1 MKTIIASA
9 ALLLCATASARNLKI
24 TVSDLRSDKGRIL
37 WYIHGDARPR
47 QGMEKPESGSVAF
60 SAEDFTADSVTL
72 YLFHDENGNYR
83 LDRRDDGKPAEGAA
97 PAPSSSPPKRTK
109 SGSGCATNF
118 RKNRRERPRKHRP
131 VQRSRR
137 QRRRPERPTNWT
149 ADRNKFIPLQ
159 WKDTRTWKRRDSM
172 RPKAWR

>member
-72 YLFHDENGNYR
+72 YLFHDENGN
-83 LDRRDDGKPAEGAA
+83 PAEGCCTRAIVLSAEKNEIRVRLRYEFPEEPAGEAA
-97 PAPSSSPPKRTK
+97 ETPARAKIPAATSPAGTPDELDR
-109 SGSGCATNF
+109 GS
-118 RKNRRERPRKHRP
+118 E
-131 VQRSRR
+131 
-137 QRRRPERPTNWT
+137 
-149 ADRNKFIPLQ
+149 
-159 WKDTRTWKRRDSM
+159 
-172 RPKAWR
+172 

>member
-47 QGMEKPESGSVAF
+47 QGKSPNREASLSARKTSRPIRSPSTSSTTKTATTGSTGAT
-60 SAEDFTADSVTL
+60 TAS
-72 YLFHDENGNYR
+72 R
-83 LDRRDDGKPAEGAA
+83 PKGAV

-159 WKDTRTWKRRDSM
+159 RKDTRTWKRRDSM

>member
-9 ALLLCATASARNLKI
+9 ALLLCATASTRNLKI

-47 QGMEKPESGSVAF
+47 QGMEKPKSGSVAF

-83 LDRRDDGKPAEGAA
+83 LDRRDDGKPAEGCCTRAIVLSAEKNEIRVRLRYEFPEEPAGEAAETPARAKIRAATA
-97 PAPSSSPPKRTK
+97 PAGTPDELDR
-109 SGSGCATNF
+109 GS
-118 RKNRRERPRKHRP
+118 E
-131 VQRSRR
+131 
-137 QRRRPERPTNWT
+137 
-149 ADRNKFIPLQ
+149 
-159 WKDTRTWKRRDSM
+159 
-172 RPKAWR
+172 

>member
-83 LDRRDDGKPAEGAA
+83 MDTSDRGPTEGNAAKKCKLDGE
-97 PAPSSSPPKRTK
+97 RTAVK
-109 SGSGCATNF
+109 MNLF
-118 RKNRRERPRKHRP
+118 Y
-131 VQRSRR
+131 
-137 QRRRPERPTNWT
+137 PTQN
-149 ADRNKFIPLQ
+149 
-159 WKDTRTWKRRDSM
+159 
-172 RPKAWR
+172 

>member
-72 YLFHDENGNYR
+72 YLFHDENNEVRVRLRYEFPEEPAGEAAETPAR
-83 LDRRDDGKPAEGAA
+83 AKIPAATSPAGTPDELDR
-97 PAPSSSPPKRTK
+97 
-109 SGSGCATNF
+109 GS
-118 RKNRRERPRKHRP
+118 E
-131 VQRSRR
+131 
-137 QRRRPERPTNWT
+137 
-149 ADRNKFIPLQ
+149 
-159 WKDTRTWKRRDSM
+159 
-172 RPKAWR
+172 

>member
-83 LDRRDDGKPAEGAA
+83 LDRRDDGKPAEGCCTL
-97 PAPSSSPPKRTK
+97 SLI
-109 SGSGCATNF
+109 
-118 RKNRRERPRKHRP
+118 H
-131 VQRSRR
+131 
-137 QRRRPERPTNWT
+137 
-149 ADRNKFIPLQ
+149 I
-159 WKDTRTWKRRDSM
+159 
-172 RPKAWR
+172 